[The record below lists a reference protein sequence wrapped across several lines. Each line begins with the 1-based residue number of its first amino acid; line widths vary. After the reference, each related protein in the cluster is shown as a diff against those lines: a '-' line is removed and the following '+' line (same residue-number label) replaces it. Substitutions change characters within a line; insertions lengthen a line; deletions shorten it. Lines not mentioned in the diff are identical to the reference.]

1 MSKNNK
7 PDATEWWLINEATLE
22 EIEAIANG
30 KDGTL

>member
-1 MSKNNK
+1 MSNNK

-30 KDGTL
+30 KDDTL